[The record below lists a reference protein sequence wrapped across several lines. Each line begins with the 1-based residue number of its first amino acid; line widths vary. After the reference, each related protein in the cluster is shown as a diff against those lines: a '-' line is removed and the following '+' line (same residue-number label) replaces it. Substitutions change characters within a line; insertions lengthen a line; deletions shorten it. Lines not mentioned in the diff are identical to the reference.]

1 MKHLTI
7 WVALLGFLGLAQ
19 AQEDL
24 VFFTNLT
31 NTGGEPVELT
41 FTVATA
47 GAIFTA
53 TDTTD
58 AAGGAITYLTVPAV
72 NFLSSE
78 VSLSFYDCND
88 SLVETSSY
96 LMPLDSVGGGLMA
109 NFMADYCPNDNP
121 GGGGGGDPVVDDN
134 CELDLGWYS
143 ADGMWFDFYAY
154 GAPAGADLTWSINGA
169 VVSVSPDTVMSQGF
183 DFTPEWVVCAS
194 YESDSCGTIM
204 DCVTSDEAWNG
215 GGGGGNDSLCTVE
228 FQLTQALGED
238 SLPVPGN
245 VVAWLPETD
254 LNAEYY
260 WDFGDES
267 YSTDA
272 TPSHVY
278 AGNGP
283 YLLCLTVVYPET
295 PMFPACTAI
304 YCDTVSI
311 DDAGMLNGF
320 VEGFTLNVQV
330 GEPTEV
336 VGVGTEW
343 KAAAVHMFP
352 NPVERGGA
360 CVWTS
365 EGAVLQTAEIYSIT
379 GKRISAV
386 ALNGRLSGTL
396 NTAELPAGTYIA
408 RFLDI
413 QGNATSIRI
422 SVK

>member
-7 WVALLGFLGLAQ
+7 WFAVLAFVGVAQ

-24 VFFTNLT
+24 VFFTQLT

-53 TDTTD
+53 VDTTD
-58 AAGGAITYLTVPAV
+58 AAGGAITNLTVPAV
-72 NFLSSE
+72 NFLGAQ
-78 VSLSFYDCND
+78 VGLSFYDCND
-88 SLVETSSY
+88 SLFETSAF

-121 GGGGGGDPVVDDN
+121 GGGGGGDPVVEDN
-134 CELDLGWYS
+134 CELDLGWSS
-143 ADGMWFDFYAY
+143 ADGMWFDFYAS
-154 GAPAGADLTWSINGA
+154 GAPTGADVTWSINGA

-215 GGGGGNDSLCTVE
+215 GGGVDSLWCDVSFE
-228 FQLTQALGED
+228 LAQALGED

-254 LNAEYY
+254 LNANYY

-267 YSTDA
+267 YSTEA

-278 AGNGP
+278 SGNGP

-304 YCDTVSI
+304 HCDTISI

-336 VGVGTEW
+336 VGIGAELN
-343 KAAAVHMFP
+343 AAAIHMFP
-352 NPVERGGA
+352 NPVERGGT

-365 EGAVLQTAEIYSIT
+365 EGAAIQTAEIYSIT
-379 GKRISAV
+379 GQRLSTIV
-386 ALNGRLSGTL
+386 LNGQSSGTL
-396 NTAELPAGTYIA
+396 NTAQLPAGSYIA
-408 RFLDI
+408 RFLDAS
-413 QGNATSIRI
+413 GSATSIRI

>member
-1 MKHLTI
+1 MKLLMII
-7 WVALLGFLGLAQ
+7 WVAVLTLLGTMQ

-24 VFFTNLT
+24 VFFTTLA
-31 NTGGEPVELT
+31 NTEGEPVHLT

-109 NFMADYCPNDNP
+109 NFMADFCPNDNP
-121 GGGGGGDPVVDDN
+121 GGGGGGDPVIEDN

-154 GAPAGADLTWSINGA
+154 GAPAGADVTWSINGA

-183 DFTPEWVVCAS
+183 DFTPEWMVCAS

-204 DCVTSDEAWNG
+204 DCVTSEEAWN

-228 FQLTQALGED
+228 FTLTQALGED
-238 SLPVPGN
+238 SLPLPGS

-254 LNAEYY
+254 LNAQYF

-267 YSTDA
+267 YSTEA
-272 TPSHVY
+272 TPSHNY
-278 AGNGP
+278 SGNGP
-283 YLLCLTVVYPET
+283 YLLCLTVVYPGT

-311 DDAGMLNGF
+311 DDAGMLTGF
-320 VEGFTLNVQV
+320 MEGFTLNVQV

-336 VGVGTEW
+336 VGIE
-343 KAAAVHMFP
+343 AELDAVAVQVFP
-352 NPVERGGA
+352 NPVERGGEW
-360 CVWTS
+360 VWTS
-365 EGAVLQTAEIYSIT
+365 EGHFWQTAEIYSLT
-379 GKRISAV
+379 GQRISAV
-386 ALNGRLSGTL
+386 VLNGRSSGTL
-396 NTAELPAGTYIA
+396 NTAELPAGSYIA

-413 QGNATSIRI
+413 NGSATSIRV